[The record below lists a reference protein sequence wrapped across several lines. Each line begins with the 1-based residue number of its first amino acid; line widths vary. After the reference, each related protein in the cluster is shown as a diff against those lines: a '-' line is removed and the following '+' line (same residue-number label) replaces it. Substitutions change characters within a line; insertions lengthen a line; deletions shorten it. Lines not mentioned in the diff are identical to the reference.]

1 MKKTLPSRSRITW
14 GIICLSLSCIGFSLV
29 VSGEAPTEPL
39 DTKKLDAR
47 RAKSYLDKIC
57 RIGPRVSG
65 SRGMNQ
71 QQKMIVEHFTRLG
84 ARVRFQSFDVAHP
97 VTGRPVR
104 MNNLIVFWNLQ
115 SKQRVL
121 FACHYDTRPYPDRD
135 QRNPRGIFLG
145 ANDGASGVALFMELA
160 HHMKTVKS
168 TYGVDFVFFDG
179 EELIYPQQ
187 QGNQVID
194 RGEYFLGSK
203 HFAKDY
209 RDRPP
214 EHRYVYGILVDMIAD
229 RNLKIYQEK
238 NSLKYAQKLTQ
249 SIWAVAKRLKVR
261 EFDARQKHEIL
272 DDHLPLN
279 EIAKIPT
286 CVIIDFDYPAWHT
299 TRDVPLRCSGTSM
312 VKVGRVLLVW
322 LKELP
327 PLEGS
332 GAKEEID

>member
-1 MKKTLPSRSRITW
+1 MLTLM
-14 GIICLSLSCIGFSLV
+14 SLGGVLLIRAEND
-29 VSGEAPTEPL
+29 VS
-39 DTKKLDAR
+39 TKSSSEKSLDAR

-65 SRGMNQ
+65 SQGMKR
-71 QQKMIVEHFTRLG
+71 QQKMIVEHFTRFG
-84 ARVRFQSFDVAHP
+84 ADVRFQSFDVAHP

-104 MNNLIVFWNLQ
+104 MNNLIVSWNPQ

-135 QRNPRGIFLG
+135 RRNPRGIFLG

-160 HHMKTVKS
+160 HHMQSVKS
-168 TYGVDFVFFDG
+168 THGVDFVFFDG

-187 QGNQVID
+187 QGNQVVD
-194 RGEYFLGSK
+194 RGEYFLGST
-203 HFAKDY
+203 HFAKEY

-229 RNLKIYQEK
+229 KNLNIYLEK
-238 NSLKYAQKLTQ
+238 NSLKYAPKLTQ
-249 SIWAVAKRLKVR
+249 SIWAVAKRLKISEFHARPRHEVR
-261 EFDARQKHEIL
+261 

-286 CVIIDFDYPAWHT
+286 CNIIDFDYPAWHT
-299 TRDVPLRCSGTSM
+299 TRDVPRRCSGTSM
-312 VKVGRVLLVW
+312 VKVGRVLLAW

-327 PLEGS
+327 PP
-332 GAKEEID
+332 KR